1 LHFKRFSNFLFSQ
14 PQYQIFTKNQIT
26 SLVWIQFCWCYFGF
40 GDKGEE
46 KKICNS

>member
-26 SLVWIQFCWCYFGF
+26 SLVWIQFC
-40 GDKGEE
+40 
-46 KKICNS
+46 